1 MCAASPSANSESD
14 PNETQLHGVASARG
28 DCVNYAVIFFVS
40 FLCVLLELFW
50 TRILNL
56 KAWNHVV
63 YTVIPFAILGYGIGA
78 NLQMVLSRRL
88 QELEARKLFGALLLA
103 LGLVVAASTWAI
115 IRLPIRVEYLVNFL
129 ANIEATGMLVAAYTL
144 FMLPFVLIGFV
155 VVHLFATSPKDTH
168 KLYCVDLVG
177 AAAGAGCFFAL
188 INELAVVRSLLALSA
203 LASGLGLCFLLKG
216 KGRWAAV
223 AVSLAAVALAVRSPE
238 PLEYAVD
245 PQKGWEWIPG
255 YYKPTAY
262 DQVSA
267 RWHPLGRTDIYR
279 IKDPDV
285 RRQMAQPSSGTF
297 QVNVSPA
304 PEFAYFTSNFLAGTP
319 VYRFSDVGKDGQ
331 YAIKPF
337 SCAMEIPYV
346 LLTTPRVMIIGV
358 GGGRDV
364 FMARTHDAREI
375 AGAEINPAIVQ
386 AMSPGGE
393 MYEYSGRIYDAA
405 KVACVDGRHLV
416 KTAPRGHYDLVVL
429 NGVDTF
435 SGLSSGAYAYAES
448 YLYTK
453 NALVDYLSILN
464 ERGLINFNRWL
475 FMPPRETL
483 RLMAIA
489 LEALRESGIEKPWEH
504 ILIGAQGSWSMT
516 LIRKTPFTG
525 DEIAKAAAYFHDHDA
540 TLLYPSSRNKY
551 TISLPSGFFDAYA
564 AAFQEGKERAFAAQY
579 PYDIS
584 VITDDNPFFYKY
596 YRFHWQ
602 DFLRPTVVHHT
613 GTIIFWTQ
621 LLVLGQALVFSILF
635 IAFPLALSRET
646 GIRNLPRRRVVPLVA
661 YFACLG
667 LGYMF
672 VELPFMQKFVL
683 LLGSPIH
690 SISVVLAGLLFW
702 TGVGSLILPRFRA
715 CFADDQRTLLAAAA
729 GVVAL
734 LLVTVAVGEKTQ
746 GVAMIWPFPLRA
758 MFVTAWLAPAGILLG
773 FFFPLGLQAVG
784 TSGPA
789 AVAWAWGINCGFSVL
804 GSMLAISIAQFMGFN
819 LVVLMAAVVYAFA
832 ALAFRRMQA

>member
-1 MCAASPSANSESD
+1 
-14 PNETQLHGVASARG
+14 
-28 DCVNYAVIFFVS
+28 VNYWVIFFVS

-88 QELEARKLFGALLLA
+88 LAWKPRRLLGALLLA
-103 LGLVVAASTWAI
+103 LGFLVAGSTWAI
-115 IRLPIRVEYLVNFL
+115 IRLPIRVEYLTNFL
-129 ANIEATGMLVAAYTL
+129 VSLEATGMLLAAYTL

-155 VVHLFATSPKDTH
+155 VVHLFATSPAQTH

-177 AAAGAGCFFAL
+177 AAVGAGCFFAF
-188 INELAVVRSLLALSA
+188 INELAVVRSLLVLSVVA
-203 LASGLGLCFLLKG
+203 VCLGFCLRLEG
-216 KGRWAAV
+216 KRRWAAV
-223 AVSLAAVALAVRSPE
+223 AVSLAAVVLGIRSPE

-245 PQKGWEWIPG
+245 SQKGWEWIPG
-255 YYKPTAY
+255 YFHPLTY
-262 DQVSA
+262 DRVSA

-279 IKDPDV
+279 IKDPSV
-285 RRQMAQPSSGTF
+285 RRQLARPSSGTF
-297 QVNVSPA
+297 QINVSPA

-319 VYRFSDVGKDGQ
+319 VYRFSDVGKDGRHTIQ
-331 YAIKPF
+331 PF
-337 SCAMEIPYV
+337 SCSMEVPYV
-346 LLTTPRVMIIGV
+346 LTTAPRVMVIGV

-364 FMARTHDAREI
+364 FMARTHNAREI
-375 AGAEINPAIVQ
+375 VGAEINPAIVR
-386 AMSPGGE
+386 AMAPGGE

-405 KVACVDGRHLV
+405 KVACMDGRRLV
-416 KTAPRGHYDLVVL
+416 KTSPGGCYDLIVL

-453 NALVDYLSILN
+453 NALVDYLRVLN
-464 ERGLINFNRWL
+464 DRGIVNFNRWL
-475 FMPPRETL
+475 FNPPRETL

-489 LEALRESGIEKPWEH
+489 LEALRESGIQKPWEH
-504 ILIGAQGSWSMT
+504 ILIGAQECWSMT
-516 LIRKTPFTG
+516 LVRKTPFTR
-525 DEIAKAAAYFHDHDA
+525 DETARVAAYFQDRDA
-540 TLLYPSSRNKY
+540 ALIYPSVGGNPTADSLSRV
-551 TISLPSGFFDAYA
+551 FAAYA
-564 AAFQEGKERAFAAQY
+564 TAFKEGKERSFAAQY
-579 PYDIS
+579 PYDLS

-602 DFLRPTVVHHT
+602 DFVRPTAFHHT

-621 LLVLGQALVFSILF
+621 IVVLGQALFFSLLF
-635 IAFPLALSRET
+635 IAFPLALSQET
-646 GIRNLPRRRVVPLVA
+646 SIRNLPRRRVVPLVA

-672 VELPFMQKFVL
+672 IELPLMQKFVL

-702 TGVGSLILPRFRA
+702 TGVGSLLLPRFRA
-715 CFADDQRTLLAAAA
+715 LFADDQKTLLAAAA
-729 GVVAL
+729 AVVVL
-734 LLVTVAVGEKTQ
+734 LLITINVWEGAQ
-746 GVAMIWPFPLRA
+746 DVAMSWSFA
-758 MFVTAWLAPAGILLG
+758 MRTVFVTAWLAPAGILLG
-773 FFFPLGLQAVG
+773 FFFPLGLRAVG

-789 AVAWAWGINCGFSVL
+789 AVAWAWAINCGFSVM

-819 LVVLMAAVVYAFA
+819 TVVLMAAAVYALA
-832 ALAFRRMQA
+832 GLAFRRMQA